1 MLKTESSSGGKR
13 TVAVFQSVLWERVLF
28 PPDRPDIYLFTTR
41 LGTYREVGK
50 ESGMG
55 PGLQGIMGFLLCAL

>member
-1 MLKTESSSGGKR
+1 M
-13 TVAVFQSVLWERVLF
+13 AVFQSVLWERVLF